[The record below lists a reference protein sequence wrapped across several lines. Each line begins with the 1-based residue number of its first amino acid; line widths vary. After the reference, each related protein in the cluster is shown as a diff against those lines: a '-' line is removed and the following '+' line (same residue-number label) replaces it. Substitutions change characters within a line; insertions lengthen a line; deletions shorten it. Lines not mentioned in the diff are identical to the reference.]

1 MGNIDGYLNK
11 YPNHLDEPY
20 KPRMLIKPEKK
31 VMNNSGKMFT
41 PQQRGKSKPQASIID
56 YNIIVKVNP
65 KTYRQAN
72 QNYSTYNFDSVSAH

>member
-1 MGNIDGYLNK
+1 MGNLDGFINK

-20 KPRMLIKPEKK
+20 KPRMLIKLEKK

-41 PQQRGKSKPQASIID
+41 PQPRGKSKPQASIID
-56 YNIIVKVNP
+56 YNILVKVNP

-72 QNYSTYNFDSVSAH
+72 QNYSTYNFGTISAH